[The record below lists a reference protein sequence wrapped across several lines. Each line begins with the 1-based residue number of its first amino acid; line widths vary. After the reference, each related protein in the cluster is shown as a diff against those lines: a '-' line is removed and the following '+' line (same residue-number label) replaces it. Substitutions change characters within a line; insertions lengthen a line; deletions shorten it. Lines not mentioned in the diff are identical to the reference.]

1 MHGNGTVGA
10 THTFSEEIRCARAN
24 DFGVVKHLSVGSN
37 RMDFANTSGN
47 IDAGEPEN
55 RRNGLSKAVRR

>member
-10 THTFSEEIRCARAN
+10 THTFSEEIRRAGAN
-24 DFGVVKHLSVGSN
+24 DSEAAKHPSAGSN
-37 RMDFANTSGN
+37 RMDFADASGN

-55 RRNGLSKAVRR
+55 RRNGLGKAVRK